1 MRPELADPFPD
12 ALRLRRAIRAAR
24 DLYTRHEAG
33 QPTREALEA
42 FSRIVDGTV
51 DAADLDGAFGLIDPD
66 TFAKRHLLS
75 PDAVPTDLDRDE
87 MVELVERI
95 MAADG
100 GAFEL
105 EYWLVCV
112 ARSSGNPDIAE
123 LIFARKGEPNGAA
136 ETVARAM
143 REAGARVIA
152 LPPPRA

>member
-1 MRPELADPFPD
+1 MRPELANPFPD
-12 ALRLRRAIRAAR
+12 ALGLRRAIRAAR

-42 FSRIVDGTV
+42 FSRIVGATV
-51 DAADLDGAFGLIDPD
+51 DAADLDGAFGSVDPD

-75 PDAVPTDLDRDE
+75 PDAVPADLDRDE
-87 MVELVERI
+87 LVELVERI

-105 EYWLVCV
+105 EYWLDCV

-123 LIFARKGEPNGAA
+123 FIFSPANEPANAA
-136 ETVARAM
+136 EIVARAI
-143 REAGARVIA
+143 REAGASVIA